1 MPAGQKGDCH
11 GGQEG
16 QQHTHTHT
24 PIPRTHTVWHRHL
37 VQSLGNTARQILTD
51 HKLGYEHSLT
61 KPEETPT
68 RTDTQ
73 FPQVRV
79 ASPLPA
85 GAPPALTHVHKH
97 THGHTLTWGK
107 GEGGHR
113 GQCVPSLSSPAAAK
127 ETIYKAVS
135 GARHAGSQ
143 RSVMAGREGGRE
155 AGRTDREGRGRWTGA
170 EPWWEARPC
179 TPRWHCAA
187 SRGVFIPLLLPLYL
201 HHSRGTGPDF
211 FYDRWGS

>member
-1 MPAGQKGDCH
+1 MTVTEARRDSN
-11 GGQEG
+11 
-16 QQHTHTHT
+16 THTHT
-24 PIPRTHTVWHRHL
+24 PISRTHTVWHRHL

-155 AGRTDREGRGRWTGA
+155 GGRENGPGREGALDRSGALVGSQAMHPQVALCSFPRGFHSSVTSTV
-170 EPWWEARPC
+170 P
-179 TPRWHCAA
+179 A
-187 SRGVFIPLLLPLYL
+187 SLQGDRTRLLL
-201 HHSRGTGPDF
+201 
-211 FYDRWGS
+211 